1 MAKKT
6 YEDSVKRLEDIV
18 SALECGDA
26 SLDESLKLFEEGTK
40 LVHDCGAMLDKAEQ
54 KVARLPEEPV
64 FNISTSLSATSI
76 STKPRRR

>member
-54 KVARLPEEPV
+54 KVAKLSKGADGAPVESPFISEE
-64 FNISTSLSATSI
+64 
-76 STKPRRR
+76 

>member
-26 SLDESLKLFEEGTK
+26 SLDESFKLFEEGTK

-54 KVARLPEEPV
+54 KVAKLSKGADGAPVESPFISEE
-64 FNISTSLSATSI
+64 
-76 STKPRRR
+76 

>member
-26 SLDESLKLFEEGTK
+26 SLDESLKLFEE
-40 LVHDCGAMLDKAEQ
+40 
-54 KVARLPEEPV
+54 ARLFLQRVSRQSPDEDKGTV
-64 FNISTSLSATSI
+64 RA
-76 STKPRRR
+76 